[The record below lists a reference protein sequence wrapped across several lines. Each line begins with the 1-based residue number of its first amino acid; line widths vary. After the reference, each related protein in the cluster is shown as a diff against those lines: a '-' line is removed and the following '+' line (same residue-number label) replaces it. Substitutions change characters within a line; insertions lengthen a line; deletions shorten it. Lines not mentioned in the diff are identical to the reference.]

1 MLLGHL
7 DTVSGAPRSCWT
19 DGALF
24 GAAGIPTVIFG
35 PRGAGAHA
43 AEEWV
48 EVESL
53 VRCAAVYADA
63 ARLLV

>member
-1 MLLGHL
+1 M
-7 DTVSGAPRSCWT
+7 PFWT

-24 GAAGIPTVIFG
+24 AAAGIPTVIFG
-35 PRGAGAHA
+35 PRGTGAHA

-53 VRCAAVYADA
+53 SRCAEVYAESV
-63 ARLLV
+63 RLLATAG